1 MSNWWDADPIVGKPQ
16 SPVAPNAAPQA
27 DGNWWSNDALANP
40 ADRKAVESGTLLPI
54 SRYNDGTWGFDSNA
68 GIVGSIKET
77 LLGYKGIRD
86 GNIDPL
92 SDKGIA
98 TAWGIAGLANPVNP
112 GVRAGD
118 RAIPGVARAMEKRA
132 PAPPTQQ
139 QLLEQGKKQIDEAV
153 KSGVDYTSQSVANA
167 AAKLRQELYRD
178 GFREKQAPQT
188 LGILDDLTRP
198 PPNSVANIADIE
210 SARRSARLVAGDNIG
225 KADGAAAQRL
235 IQAIDGFLMEPNP
248 SSVVSGP
255 AAAAAQTLRDGRA
268 NFSAG
273 KRSETLAKISE
284 RANRRAAS
292 ANSGQNLDNSI
303 RSRVTSALE
312 RPKIS
317 GGFDDA
323 ERAALEGVAQG
334 TAVTNTARAVGNLL
348 GGGGGLGAALTGAIG
363 GTAGSIFG
371 PVGIAA
377 GVAAPVVGF
386 ASKRA
391 ANAMTDRALS
401 GVDALTRTRS
411 PLYEQTLRNTPMTVV
426 SPEKRALIMRML
438 LQGNPSQA
446 APSGAA
452 STGQQILDW
461 GRRNNVTVY

>member
-1 MSNWWDADPIVGKPQ
+1 MSNWWDSAPVVGQPQ
-16 SPVAPNAAPQA
+16 SQTAPQPVAPAPS
-27 DGNWWSNDALANP
+27 DENWWKGTPVANP
-40 ADRKAVESGTLLPI
+40 ADRKAVESGGFLPI

-68 GIVGSIKET
+68 GIVGSIKRAIMLPGDVYT
-77 LLGYKGIRD
+77 GK
-86 GNIDPL
+86 IDPMSEEGRSRAMDL
-92 SDKGIA
+92 
-98 TAWGIAGLANPVNP
+98 AGLASPVNP
-112 GVRAGD
+112 AVRAGD
-118 RAIPGVARAMEKRA
+118 RAIPGAMKAMEKRM
-132 PAPPTQQ
+132 PAPPTQE
-139 QLLEQGKKQIDEAV
+139 QLLAQGKRQIDEAV
-153 KSGVDYTSQSVANA
+153 KSGVDYSSQSVANA
-167 AAKLRQELYRD
+167 AAKLRQELQRD
-178 GFREKQAPQT
+178 GFRPAQAPQT
-188 LGILDDLTRP
+188 FGLVNDLASP

-210 SARRSARLVAGDNIG
+210 SARRAARLVSGDNIG
-225 KADGAAAQRL
+225 KADGAAAKRL
-235 IQAIDGFLMEPNP
+235 IQTIDGFLMEPNP

-268 NFSAG
+268 NYAAG
-273 KRSETLAKISE
+273 KRSETLATISE

-323 ERAALEGVAQG
+323 ERAALEGVAEG

-363 GTAGSIFG
+363 GTAGSVFG

-391 ANAMTDRALS
+391 ANAMTDRAL
-401 GVDALTRTRS
+401 GRVDALTRTRS
-411 PLYEQTLRNTPMTVV
+411 PLYQQMQRDTPMTVV
-426 SPEKRALIMRML
+426 SPEQRALIMRML
-438 LQGNPSQA
+438 MQNIGAQT
-446 APSGAA
+446 APAGIR
-452 STGQQILDW
+452 QE
-461 GRRNNVTVY
+461 Y